1 MLISYD
7 YYRIFYFVAKYGNFT
22 QAANVLMSNQPNLT
36 RAVKNLEAELGCTLF
51 VRSNRGVTLT
61 PEGSKLYKSVSIAC
75 EQLQAGENELSQDLQ
90 LQRGIV
96 SIGTTETALHGFLLP
111 ALRQYRIDYPEV
123 RIRISNYS
131 NPQAIHALQTG
142 LVDFAVITTPTGASK
157 PLKEKRLHAFR
168 EILTAGPRFK
178 ELCGHTLHLSDLQKY
193 PLICTSHDTR
203 TYEFYSRFFSDNGVM
218 LSPDLE
224 VATTDHILPLVKE
237 NLGIGFLPETFA
249 KGAIENGEILEV
261 KLSVKIPQRYICLVK
276 RADRPTGIAAG
287 VLEKLLLERSSL

>member
-22 QAANVLMSNQPNLT
+22 QAANVLMSNQPSLT

-61 PEGSKLYKSVSIAC
+61 PEGSKLYKYVSIAC

-142 LVDFAVITTPTGASK
+142 LVDDSYRRQQAAQRKAS
-157 PLKEKRLHAFR
+157 A
-168 EILTAGPRFK
+168 RF
-178 ELCGHTLHLSDLQKY
+178 
-193 PLICTSHDTR
+193 P
-203 TYEFYSRFFSDNGVM
+203 
-218 LSPDLE
+218 
-224 VATTDHILPLVKE
+224 
-237 NLGIGFLPETFA
+237 
-249 KGAIENGEILEV
+249 
-261 KLSVKIPQRYICLVK
+261 
-276 RADRPTGIAAG
+276 
-287 VLEKLLLERSSL
+287 

>member
-51 VRSNRGVTLT
+51 IRSNRGVTLT
-61 PEGSKLYKSVSIAC
+61 PEGSKLYKYVSIAC

-178 ELCGHTLHLSDLQKY
+178 ELCGHTLHLLDLQKY

-203 TYEFYSRFFSDNGVM
+203 TYEFYSRFFADHGVM

-224 VATTDHILPLVKE
+224 VATTDQILPLVRQD
-237 NLGIGFLPETFA
+237 LGVAFLPEAFA
-249 KGAIENGEILEV
+249 LPALTLGEIARLTL
-261 KLSVKIPQRYICLVK
+261 KTPLPARQLILARRSGQALS
-276 RADRPTGIAAG
+276 IAAKASEKM
-287 VLEKLLLERSSL
+287 VLSHASS